1 MFYHQSHIW
10 KNSGCRVMVKNAV
23 GQSNCRIQY
32 LQGRK
37 IQYLKEE
44 VSDEF
49 FLACREK
56 SK

>member
-1 MFYHQSHIW
+1 M
-10 KNSGCRVMVKNAV
+10 GKNAV

-44 VSDEF
+44 VSMNF
-49 FLACREK
+49 FWHAEK
-56 SK
+56 SRSDTIIIDGHG